1 MPSGYPRKTA
11 YTVEWSLLLRILL
24 SSVVSEGF
32 LVKNPASE
40 GDSGSFPESGRSP
53 GGGNGNSL
61 QYSCLKNSMDRGAW
75 WAKVHGVAKN
85 WT

>member
-32 LVKNPASE
+32 LVKNPASA

-75 WAKVHGVAKN
+75 RAKVHGVAKN
-85 WT
+85 QT